1 MRNIISAVVSYD
13 DSTNITKMDLLCY
26 ESIDAME
33 DSLVIRLYKGD
44 GIVNDNSSEFL
55 TMVQG
60 DADWTVHSV
69 YFEDDRVFEKVFT
82 ATTGLEDINSSH
94 VWLRMA
100 FKRQGYQSTGL
111 FHITFTDFAP
121 TGVLLINQYQR
132 KMLMDLESRYSTGT
146 AYFVCYLSAAVAIPE
161 TATAGDGLAVN
172 ENNALTV
179 ELGDGL
185 EFDEDGKIKLSDGK
199 QVEGIAVT
207 ADSSDKVTSV
217 AITYDDESTSTYSV
231 TYDANDRVTSFGGV
245 PITWS

>member
-13 DSTNITKMDLLCY
+13 DSSNTTKMDLLCY

-33 DSLVIRLYKGD
+33 DSLVIRLYQGD
-44 GIVNDNSSEFL
+44 GIVSGNSEFL

-69 YFEDDRVFEKVFT
+69 SFENDRVYEKQFI
-82 ATTGLEDINSSH
+82 ASMGLENINSSH

-100 FKRQGYQSTGL
+100 FRQHGYQSTGL
-111 FHITFTDFAP
+111 FNITFTDFAP
-121 TGVLLINQYQR
+121 TGVLLIDQYQR

-161 TATAGDGLAVN
+161 TATAGDGLVVN
-172 ENNALTV
+172 EDNALSV

-185 EFDEDGKIKLSDGK
+185 EFDENGKIKLSDPK
-199 QVEGIAVT
+199 QVTAVAAT
-207 ADSSDKVTSV
+207 TSNDKISNIS
-217 AITYDDESTSTYSV
+217 ITYDDESVASYACTYNAQGKL
-231 TYDANDRVTSFGGV
+231 TQFGSV
-245 PITWS
+245 PITWR

>member
-1 MRNIISAVVSYD
+1 MRNIISAIVSYN
-13 DSTNITKMDLLCY
+13 DSTNTTKMDLLCY

-44 GIVNDNSSEFL
+44 GIVSGNSEFL

-69 YFEDDRVFEKVFT
+69 YFEDDRVFEKEFK
-82 ATTGLEDINSSH
+82 ASAGLEDINSSH

-100 FKRQGYQSTGL
+100 FKQQSYQSTGL

-121 TGVLLINQYQR
+121 TGVLLIDQYQR

-161 TATAGDGLAVN
+161 TATAGDGLVVN
-172 ENNALTV
+172 EDNALSV

-185 EFDEDGKIKLSDGK
+185 EFDENGKIKLSDPK
-199 QVEGIAVT
+199 QVTAVAAT
-207 ADSSDKVTSV
+207 TSNDKISNIS
-217 AITYDDESTSTYSV
+217 ITYDDESVASYACTYNAAGKL
-231 TYDANDRVTSFGGV
+231 TQFGSV
-245 PITWS
+245 PITWR

>member
-1 MRNIISAVVSYD
+1 MRNIISAIVSYD
-13 DSTNITKMDLLCY
+13 EDTNITKMDLLCY

-44 GIVNDNSSEFL
+44 GIINDNSSEFL

-60 DADWTVHSV
+60 DTDWTVHSV

-82 ATTGLEDINSSH
+82 ATMGLEDINSSH

-100 FKRQGYQSTGL
+100 FKRLGHQSTGL

-121 TGVLLINQYQR
+121 TGILLINQWQR

-199 QVEGIAVT
+199 QVDSIAVT

-231 TYDANDRVTSFGGV
+231 TYDANDHVTSFGGV